1 MKAVLVQWFI
11 PWHVVDVLWI
21 LPCCDDLF
29 LKNLNN
35 NPVDVWPLRY
45 DMPRGS
51 QWWWIRL
58 HFHGRLWC
66 QRPSIL
72 CRIPFFN
79 LLYMICSTKKKI
91 FFFVMKSDSVVIA
104 LTCTPQNVIHFFLHP
119 IIIICV
125 IIIIF
130 LTVGVLPSIYG
141 KTDHILVVCR
151 NVVSVCFMAGKKRRE
166 HKKGWYK
173 YLRPSAGHFWTN
185 VTQSDHAKASYK
197 SENIWDAHF
206 MLLGLKK

>member
-1 MKAVLVQWFI
+1 MMMDQITFSRAFMMSTSLDPVPYTFFSIYYIWSVQ
-11 PWHVVDVLWI
+11 L
-21 LPCCDDLF
+21 
-29 LKNLNN
+29 
-35 NPVDVWPLRY
+35 
-45 DMPRGS
+45 
-51 QWWWIRL
+51 
-58 HFHGRLWC
+58 
-66 QRPSIL
+66 
-72 CRIPFFN
+72 
-79 LLYMICSTKKKI
+79 KKKI

-166 HKKGWYK
+166 HKKKVGK